1 MPKNAKHYLAV
12 RRRDAV
18 YRNAHVAGTLVTP
31 VTAPRESWWTTARRE
46 GFTQQASQA
55 PRASTPNVSRG
66 TSDTVGSVVVSDP
79 VGRVAP

>member
-31 VTAPRESWWTTARRE
+31 VTAPRESWWTTASRE
-46 GFTQQASQA
+46 GFTQQASRA
-55 PRASTPNVSRG
+55 PRAYEPTHAR
-66 TSDTVGSVVVSDP
+66 
-79 VGRVAP
+79 REQE